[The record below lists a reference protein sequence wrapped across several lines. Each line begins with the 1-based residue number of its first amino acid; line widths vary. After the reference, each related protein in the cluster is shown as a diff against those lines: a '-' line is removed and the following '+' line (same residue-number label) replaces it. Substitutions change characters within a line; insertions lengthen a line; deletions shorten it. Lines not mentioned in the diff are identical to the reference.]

1 MLRVKH
7 IYSLRTIVLTWRVD
21 PLHDFFRIVPKLEQN
36 FRDNIRAA
44 SLENGIKNPEFRSKK
59 ERILILRYLLEDT
72 SCLDGGQIRTL
83 AEAILDRKDKQAV
96 LALLKLTRSEDKGST
111 SDERGSTSDGFRV
124 FNTVKDLS
132 VYAKTKVTETTNAI
146 GSLIR
151 TGKNSNLTRE
161 EALWRDAH
169 NYASSVSDSSF
180 LQLITTPIDECLRDA
195 IVDAEE
201 TAYTCLRKLIESLV
215 DGIGPQ
221 FLTIQKAEDDKQ
233 IKRAITSEEE
243 KELGI
248 LRSKFV
254 HRVEDLSREHSRSY
268 VHYNL
273 RPQVARFITHRSPR
287 SIYVDRFAKKESRYS
302 QGCLLSHPV

>member
-59 ERILILRYLLEDT
+59 ERILILRYLLENT

-96 LALLKLTRSEDKGST
+96 LALLKFTRSEDK
-111 SDERGSTSDGFRV
+111 GSTSDGFRV
-124 FNTVKDLS
+124 FNTVKDIR
-132 VYAKTKVTETTNAI
+132 VYAKTKATETANAI
-146 GSLIR
+146 GSPVR

-221 FLTIQKAEDDKQ
+221 FLTIQKAEYDKQ